1 MEKFL
6 TTEGVAETLGVA
18 PGTVENWRYKQ
29 EGPEYVKL
37 GTKRSSPVRYRESAV
52 VAYLDSL
59 PTAA

>member
-6 TTEGVAETLGVA
+6 TTEDVAEVLHVA

-29 EGPEYVKL
+29 EGPAFVKL

-52 VAYLDSL
+52 REYLDSL
-59 PTAA
+59 QAA